1 MGFAHPEMLLLLI
14 GAPLYWLA
22 AWLLG
27 LFGERR
33 LARLLP
39 SAEQRRALNTADP
52 RRRLWRR
59 LLLALALVFI
69 VLAAARPRF
78 GVEYQEIERRGVD
91 LVLAIDVSASML
103 ARDAAPDRLGQAK
116 VVAKKLLDKLGGDR
130 VAVMPFAGGSVLRWP
145 LSLDYGAAEMLI
157 DSLQADAAPR
167 AGTALKTAVEG
178 ALSLFQKTETTEKV
192 LVILSDGEDHGGDLQ
207 KVVAKAKEAGL
218 KIYAIGLGGR
228 NAVPIPIVENDQ
240 EAFKRDGKGDI
251 VYTRLEPENLQLL
264 AAETGG
270 LFRYGDYR
278 DESIGDLT
286 EALAKLTGRD
296 LKSATV
302 MMYKERYQWF
312 LIPAIVLLA
321 GEAVLNRR
329 KRSKP

>member
-1 MGFAHPEMLLLLI
+1 MNFAHPELLLLLL
-14 GAPLYWLA
+14 GVPLYWLA
-22 AWLLG
+22 TWLFG

-33 LARLLP
+33 LTRLLP
-39 SAEQRRALNTADP
+39 SAEQRLALNTADP

-59 LLLALALVFI
+59 LLLSAALVFI
-69 VLAAARPRF
+69 VAAVARPRF
-78 GVEYQEIERRGVD
+78 GVEYVEVERRGVD
-91 LVLAIDVSASML
+91 IVLAIDVSSSML

-116 VVAKKLLDKLGGDR
+116 VVAKKLLGKLGGDR

-178 ALSLFQKTETTEKV
+178 ALGLFQKTETTEKV
-192 LVILSDGEDHGGDLQ
+192 LVILSDGEDHKGGLE
-207 KVVAKAKEAGL
+207 KTVAQAKEAGL
-218 KIYAIGLGGR
+218 KVYAIGLGGR
-228 NAVPIPIVENDQ
+228 NAVPIPVIENDQ
-240 EAFKRDGKGDI
+240 EAFKRDRQGEI
-251 VYTRLEPENLQLL
+251 VYTRLEPDNLQLL
-264 AAETGG
+264 ASETGG
-270 LFRYGDYR
+270 LFRYGDYS
-278 DESIGDLT
+278 DEAIDDLA

-302 MMYKERYQWF
+302 MMHKERYQWF

-329 KRSKP
+329 KRRKP